1 MNKKVLVISVHPDD
15 ETLGCGGT
23 LLKHKSHGDQ
33 LIWLI
38 ITNINDKDLWG
49 TDRINTRQQE
59 IKQVAIRYGF
69 EETIKLDY
77 DTTTLDQVPIGE
89 LINKLSEVLRKHKPQ
104 IVYLHNRCDIHTD
117 HKFSFEAIIS
127 ASKSF
132 NNPFL
137 ENVLMYETISE
148 TDFAPALQANA
159 FTPNYFVDISDHIDQ
174 KIEIMQIYASEI
186 KKHPFPRS
194 EKNIRALATQ
204 RGAQCGVNAAEAFMI
219 LKLIW
224 K

>member
-23 LLKHKSHGDQ
+23 LLKHKSNGDQ
-33 LIWLI
+33 LVWLI
-38 ITNINDKDLWG
+38 ITNINDKDVWG
-49 TDRINTRQQE
+49 ADRINSRQKE
-59 IKQVAIRYGF
+59 IKQVALRYGF
-69 EETIKLDY
+69 EETLKLDY
-77 DTTTLDQVPIGE
+77 DTTSLDQVPAGE
-89 LINKLSEVLRKHKPQ
+89 LIKKISEVYKKYKPQ
-104 IVYLHNRCDIHTD
+104 VVYLHNRSDIHTD
-117 HKFSFEAIIS
+117 HKFSFDAIIS

-148 TDFAPALQANA
+148 TDFAPALQENA
-159 FTPNYFVDISDHIDQ
+159 FIPNYFVNISDYIDQ
-174 KIEIMQIYASEI
+174 KIEIMKIYGSEI
-186 KKHPFPRS
+186 KNHPFPRS

-204 RGAQCGVNAAEAFMI
+204 RGAQCGADAAEAFMI